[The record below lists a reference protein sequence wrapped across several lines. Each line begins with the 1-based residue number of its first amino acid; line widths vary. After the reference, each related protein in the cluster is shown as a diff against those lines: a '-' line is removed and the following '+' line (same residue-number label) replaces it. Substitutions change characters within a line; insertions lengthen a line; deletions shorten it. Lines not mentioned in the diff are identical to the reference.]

1 MSAADYGYAFI
12 KGGGDVNGHQGL
24 VVRMTDD
31 AGKMVTPRE
40 VKMIHH
46 RVDDWHGP
54 ATHSLPASMKKKE
67 VARRLAIVRAIHDP
81 ETSMEA
87 CCVRKRA
94 MLAASHPTD
103 APQESPAD

>member
-1 MSAADYGYAFI
+1 MTDHEYGYSFLE
-12 KGGGDVNGHQGL
+12 GGGDVNGYNGL

-31 AGKMVTPRE
+31 DGKLITPRQ

-54 ATHSLPASMKKKE
+54 STHSLPASMPKDE
-67 VARRLAIVRAIHDP
+67 VERRLALVRAIHDP

-103 APQESPAD
+103 APQEKPAD